1 MLLTAATALPSRK
14 RNDTGTMQNDGALWS
29 SLGPSNV
36 ITARLT
42 GDHCAYQDIAV
53 VLLLSIPSSF
63 FCMLKDV
70 FFNEEKINNGF
81 KGSASF
87 YIPAS
92 IGADSTKKKG
102 RLPVKNM
109 LQLRDVI
116 MFLKFLMSSL
126 PVTLS
131 QWW

>member
-1 MLLTAATALPSRK
+1 MEFFGSVQRFTAS
-14 RNDTGTMQNDGALWS
+14 
-29 SLGPSNV
+29 
-36 ITARLT
+36 LT
-42 GDHCAYQDIAV
+42 GDHCTYQDIAV

-92 IGADSTKKKG
+92 IGTDSTKKKEG
-102 RLPVKNM
+102 F
-109 LQLRDVI
+109 QLKTCYS
-116 MFLKFLMSSL
+116 F
-126 PVTLS
+126 VT
-131 QWW
+131 